1 MMEIVKV
8 GVVAE
13 EACSVE
19 VYKMIGRIE
28 VEMYGSVVSKVC
40 SQN

>member
-8 GVVAE
+8 GVVVE
-13 EACSVE
+13 DACAME
-19 VYKMIGRIE
+19 VYKMIGRFE